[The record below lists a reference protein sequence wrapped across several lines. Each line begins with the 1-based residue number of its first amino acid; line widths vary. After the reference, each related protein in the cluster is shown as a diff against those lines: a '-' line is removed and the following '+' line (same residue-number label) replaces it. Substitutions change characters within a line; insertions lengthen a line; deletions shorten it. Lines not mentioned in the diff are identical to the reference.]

1 MNDLRNAIKAKEILE
16 QYSDTALDRIS
27 VDKMDE
33 AVVLRLPRSVIIQE
47 IAEAL
52 NSLTYVAKVLAST
65 RPPTYAFLILLLDN
79 PYHSMPIEGFQEK
92 VFAKTKEM
100 TMKAETIKRF
110 SGDKNHQL
118 YLKVLKAAWEDEKI
132 ERSEALLLESLRNE
146 LKIWTSEHL
155 VLEHH
160 PDITNIEDF
169 SRAYTAA
176 RNHLLI
182 SGLVLT
188 SNNQYMLAAEVAVQI
203 RRTLG
208 IDLENAPYNRLL
220 NAMTKTQLYNI
231 LEKMG
236 VQVSGSKDEQ
246 IQRIID
252 ALIPPIE
259 VLDFLSIDE
268 LRELSRQTKA
278 PISGLKAEVIG
289 NIITHFDQER
299 DILTEEKII
308 EISLP
313 IEPEKRELDNR
324 ALTRL
329 FQKFS
334 NDQLYDVLS
343 ESSLKTSGTKE
354 MKINRLVQSTWSE
367 KSMLN
372 RLRRVEISNLCRKIG
387 IQISGVKSELIERL
401 IEWGKTTATELMVEE
416 DIDVSKT
423 QAGAET
429 PAHQVIPSEIIE
441 IKDEETRQIP
451 ISGIDD
457 IKKTYPELKLDEQTI
472 LALIK
477 ETRSLTEQEIERASQ
492 RHKFEWFLTK
502 AHMAEMLA
510 KLKRTQNSP
519 IHVKSVRSIN
529 IYEWSDEENRQG
541 RREIEKV
548 AARDVINALRHGV
561 VPENHLD
568 LLAVGQENARDHL
581 TDLLKEIHGNK
592 SAFKFIRGP
601 YGAGKTFLCS
611 WLRQYAL
618 DNEFVVSLVNIGT
631 DQPLSDLPVFFSG
644 IVNGLRTPEKRD
656 SCALPDVLESW
667 LLSVHRKTA
676 QIEGIDA
683 FDSSSK
689 DTLMPLVEARIESEL
704 ASIAN
709 IDSCFPPA
717 LRAFYH
723 ARLTADQA
731 TASNAIAWLGG
742 SRSMP
747 IKKLN
752 EIGVRGYLEANQVF
766 PRMRALLEIIG
777 GSRFKGLLLMVDE
790 LELIRKFPHIRQRE
804 QALETLRLLIDE
816 TGKNG
821 FPRCL
826 LIFTGTDTFFDDDRA
841 GLKSYE
847 ALDKRVAVPAGPSGK
862 ISVKQPVIV
871 LEGLNQERLLSVISK
886 VRDIHGI
893 AYDWNSRDY
902 ISNDFLQK
910 ITQEWTAFGDGNGT
924 RRPRPILRE
933 LINILDVCEES
944 PGVDVNEFF
953 GISMDNNSMAK
964 ELGDIL
970 NE

>member
-1 MNDLRNAIKAKEILE
+1 MNSLRNAIKAKEILE
-16 QYSDTALDRIS
+16 QYSDTALDKIS

-33 AVVLRLPRSVIIQE
+33 AIILRLPRSVIIQE

-52 NSLTYVAKVLAST
+52 NSLTYVAKALAST

-79 PYHSMPIEGFQEK
+79 PCHSMPIEGFQEK
-92 VFAKTKEM
+92 VLAKTKEM
-100 TMKAETIKRF
+100 TLKAETIKGF
-110 SGDKNHQL
+110 SGDKNYQL
-118 YLKVLKAAWEDEKI
+118 YLKILKAAWEDDRI
-132 ERSEALLLESLRNE
+132 ERNEELLLEALRNE
-146 LKIWTSEHL
+146 LKIWPNEHL

-176 RNHLLI
+176 RNHLLL

-188 SNNQYMLAAEVAVQI
+188 FNNHYLLADEVSGQI
-203 RRTLG
+203 RRTWG

-231 LEKMG
+231 LEKIG
-236 VQVSGSKDEQ
+236 LQVSGSKDEQ

-268 LRELSRQTKA
+268 LRELCRQTKA
-278 PISGLKAEVIG
+278 PVSGLKAEVIG

-299 DILTEEKII
+299 DILTEDKKI
-308 EISLP
+308 EIPLP
-313 IEPEKRELDNR
+313 LEPEKRELDNQ
-324 ALTRL
+324 ALTHL

-343 ESSLKTSGTKE
+343 VSNLKTSGTKE
-354 MKINRLVQSTWSE
+354 MKINRLVESPWSE
-367 KSMLN
+367 NSMLN
-372 RLRRVEISNLCRKIG
+372 HLRRVEISNLCRKIG

-401 IEWGKTTATELMVEE
+401 IEWGKTYTTKLIVEE

-423 QAGAET
+423 QSGAET
-429 PAHQVIPSEIIE
+429 PIPQVTPSDIIE
-441 IKDEETRQIP
+441 LKHEETMQIP
-451 ISGIDD
+451 IFEIDD

-477 ETRSLTEQEIERASQ
+477 ETKSLTEQEIERASR
-492 RHKFEWFLTK
+492 RHGFEWFLTK

-510 KLKRTQNSP
+510 KLKRTKNSP

-529 IYEWSDEENRQG
+529 IYEWNDENRQG
-541 RREIEKV
+541 KREIEKI

-568 LLAVGQENARDHL
+568 LLAVGQETSRDHL
-581 TDLLKEIHGNK
+581 IDLLNEIHANK
-592 SAFKFIRGP
+592 SAFKFIRGH

-618 DNEFVVSLVNIGT
+618 DNEFVVSLINIGS
-631 DQPLSDLPVFFSG
+631 DQPLSDLPIFFSG

-676 QIEGIDA
+676 QIEGIEA

-689 DTLMPLVEARIESEL
+689 DTLMPLVEGRIESEL
-704 ASIAN
+704 ASISN

-723 ARLTADQA
+723 ARLTGDQA

-747 IKKLN
+747 VKKLN

-766 PRMRALLEIIG
+766 PRIRALLEIIG

-790 LELIRKFPHIRQRE
+790 LELIRKFPHVRQRE

-821 FPRCL
+821 FPGCL
-826 LIFTGTDTFFDDDRA
+826 LIFTGTDTFFEDDRA

-847 ALDKRVAVPAGPSGK
+847 ALDKRVAAPGGPGSK
-862 ISVKQPVIV
+862 ISVKQPVII

-886 VRDIHGI
+886 VRDIHGA

-902 ISNDFLQK
+902 ISDDFLQK
-910 ITQEWTAFGDGNGT
+910 MTKEWTAFGDGNIT
-924 RRPRPILRE
+924 RKPRPILRE
-933 LINILDVCEES
+933 LINILDVCEEN
-944 PGVDVNEFF
+944 PGVDLDEFF
-953 GISMDNNSMAK
+953 GMSMDSNSIAK